1 MYIGDT
7 LNNII
12 IFQTDTNLMSRP
24 DLNAV
29 NGRVLH
35 HNNELTN
42 FVSRLTEEKI
52 ELRKTLGR
60 LEEDVWR
67 YRQKETAVQVR
78 VHIYFYYEIHLKYC
92 QDTDVYR

>member
-1 MYIGDT
+1 MCIGDT

-67 YRQKETAVQVR
+67 YRQRETAVQVR
-78 VHIYFYYEIHLKYC
+78 VHIYFIMKYI
-92 QDTDVYR
+92 